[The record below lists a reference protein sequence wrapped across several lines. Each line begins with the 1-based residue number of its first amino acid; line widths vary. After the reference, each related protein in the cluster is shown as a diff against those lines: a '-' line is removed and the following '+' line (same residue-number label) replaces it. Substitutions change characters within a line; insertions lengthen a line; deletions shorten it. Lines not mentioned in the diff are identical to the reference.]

1 MIVGI
6 ELSDGT
12 LRAVR
17 MEHFRPGRAPES
29 IADIA
34 YTPAVP
40 GGVPPAEAISALMR
54 QVGAENATVAVAVP
68 SSWCIYREVS
78 FPYRAARRVES
89 TLTYA
94 LEGRLPG
101 KVEGYVIEPLTDIHP
116 AGAAGAHL
124 LVAACPRERLKDLLA
139 EFRSAGVDPCIVQ
152 PAVASLARVLPG
164 GEETLLVRLA
174 GIELEVAFL
183 RDGEV
188 LACEVIQMG
197 RAAEPCDSP
206 TRACLPAKCARPSA
220 PMRSAMERVPS
231 GAPHCL
237 RPRASARRCRRNC
250 NPRWN
255 FRRRRPATWR
265 TTRGIRRRWERRR
278 RPRSAS
284 TWR

>member
-17 MEHFRPGRAPES
+17 MDRFRPGLAPES
-29 IADIA
+29 ISDIA

-40 GGVPPAEAISALMR
+40 DGVPPAEAISTLMR
-54 QVGAENATVAVAVP
+54 QIGAEDAAVAVAVP
-68 SSWCIYREVS
+68 SSWCFYREVA

-116 AGAAGAHL
+116 AGAAGAQL
-124 LVAACPRERLKDLLA
+124 LVAACPSDRLKDLLA
-139 EFRSAGVDPCIVQ
+139 EFRSAGIDPCIVQ
-152 PAVASLARVLPG
+152 PAVVSLARVLPG

-174 GIELEVAFL
+174 GNELEVAFL
-183 RDGEV
+183 RNGEV
-188 LACEVIQMG
+188 LACEVIQW
-197 RAAEPCDSP
+197 AAAQSSEVPD
-206 TRACLPAKCARPSA
+206 ARVLA
-220 PMRSAMERVPS
+220 GKVRSAVRAYEVSHGRVPS
-231 GAPHCL
+231 GAPPCL

-255 FRRRRPATWR
+255 FQPRRPATRR